1 MSKRRRTP
9 VAHPLNAY
17 PAIALVTGLTEALAV
32 LWPTRI
38 TLALIAA
45 VLAYWIAGMIR
56 EPRLAK
62 ETECLVIGALAAGV
76 TVWLAPG
83 WLWLLT
89 AAVLLVR
96 SAEAQHAVRGGVAL
110 WWPFSSRLYGVKA
123 RPAARPAK
131 VKPAVP
137 LPRRSM
143 KEVGADVATRLPGA
157 NRALLAQLEQNVSLQ
172 CKAGNHGDCS
182 GIGCTDDCGHAA
194 AARRKRSTREQ
205 ARRAVG
211 AGVPAGGCTFEDAIG
226 SDTPPF

>member
-9 VAHPLNAY
+9 AAHPLNAY
-17 PAIALVTGLTEALAV
+17 PAIILVTGLTEALAV
-32 LWPTRI
+32 FWPTRVA
-38 TLALIAA
+38 LAVIAA

-62 ETECLVIGALAAGV
+62 ETECLAIGALAAGV

-89 AAVLLVR
+89 AAVLAVR

-110 WWPFSSRLYGVKA
+110 WWPFTSRLYGVKA
-123 RPAARPAK
+123 KAARKPAAK
-131 VKPAVP
+131 VKPATP
-137 LPRRSM
+137 LPRRPL
-143 KEVGADVATRLPGA
+143 KEVGADIATRLPGA
-157 NRALLAQLEQNVSLQ
+157 GRALLAQLEQNVSPQ
-172 CKAGNHGDCS
+172 CKAGNHDDCS
-182 GIGCTDDCGHAA
+182 GTGCTDGCGHAA

-211 AGVPAGGCTFEDAIG
+211 VPASGYSFEDATAG
-226 SDTPPF
+226 DTPPF